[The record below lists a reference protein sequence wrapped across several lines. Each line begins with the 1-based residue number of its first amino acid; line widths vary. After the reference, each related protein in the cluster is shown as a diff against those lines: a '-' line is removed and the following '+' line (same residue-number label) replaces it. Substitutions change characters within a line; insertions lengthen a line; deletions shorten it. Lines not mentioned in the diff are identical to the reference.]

1 MKSESRQKRS
11 PGILSHNLFYPLKLT
26 LTGVIDDRYSIER
39 EIGRGG
45 MATVYLARDL
55 RHGNRVAL
63 KILTSDFA
71 SMVSGERF
79 TREIRITAALQHPHI
94 LPVFDSGQYNG
105 HPYYVM
111 PFVDGPTLSE
121 RIKKNGA
128 LAIDEALEIAG
139 EVADAL
145 AHAHAEGI
153 VHRDIKPSNILLAHG
168 HAVVADFGVA
178 RAVETV
184 AELDLTRTGIAV
196 GTAAYMSPEQ
206 AAGEAVDGRS
216 DVYSLGCVLY
226 EMIAGHPPY
235 TAANPRAL
243 MAKHW
248 MDEIPSLRAVRSS
261 VRSSIESLVRKAMAK
276 RPAERF
282 ATAAEMVA
290 AIRNVST
297 EERLAAIGFTPSD
310 DQPSFSPPALTRT
323 ALAEIRAAVPVA
335 TVLEPPSPPVIPPTV
350 TAPAPRRRIG
360 RRQIVL
366 AVASIAALGAA
377 AWQYTISRDPGLD
390 RNRVLIYPLLVP
402 EDFKGSRNVGED
414 IGTMIGTALDG
425 AGQLRWI
432 DGWPLLAPQV
442 RQNIRNLSGADA
454 RAIARSRGAAWY
466 LAGRIVSRGDSS
478 EVFLELNDVEGDST
492 VARGTASGLTSD
504 AWRTGLHAVNAI
516 LPVLIPPGT
525 QAETLLAEWTDRD
538 PSAVASFLLGESAF
552 RRVQLSE
559 ALQNYRDALKAD
571 STFGLAAIRGAQAA
585 AWNHR
590 SDEAA
595 AFIDAALQTPLSPRY
610 AHFTRGYQ
618 AYLAGAADSA
628 ALELRRTI
636 AIDPEMSAAWMQ
648 LGEVYAHLLPFT
660 GNPDSL
666 ARAAFD
672 AAFRVDSSAKNFLL
686 HSIEIRLRAGDVE
699 GAAPMVR
706 AFLAAD
712 PDTILAHQVRVMY
725 ACARNGAGGVQWARE
740 ARAHP
745 LAVLAAANNLKGSR
759 AGFACAI
766 RGYDAVM
773 RSDTSAAAAGRRWSA
788 TSGLAS
794 AYVAQNRSSAAIA
807 LLDSS
812 MAKGW
817 GGGAYFLAAAPVY
830 PEFRPRA
837 REIAQRDERLYG
849 ASYATAPTPIRMWQ
863 LGIFES
869 VAGRPD
875 VAGRVAAQ
883 LADIAGKS
891 GLSSDRRLA
900 RSLGAFN
907 DLSRGDTARAA
918 ATLDSLIREP
928 VPSGEIVWDIGAP
941 RGLERLT
948 LARIHAARGDYRKAI
963 DIANVFDA
971 AWPSI
976 YMLYVPASLQLRI
989 DAAVRLESSVLAS
1002 RFRDRLATMRG
1013 EKAVAGK

>member
-1 MKSESRQKRS
+1 M
-11 PGILSHNLFYPLKLT
+11 T

-45 MATVYLARDL
+45 MATVYLARDI

-79 TREIRITAALQHPHI
+79 TREIRITAGLQHPNI
-94 LPVFDSGQYNG
+94 LPVFDSGQHNG

-121 RIKKNGA
+121 RIKKGGA

-178 RAVETV
+178 RALEPVTEQ
-184 AELDLTRTGIAV
+184 DLTRTGIAV

-206 AAGEAVDGRS
+206 AAGEIVDGRS

-235 TAANPRAL
+235 TAPNPRAL

-261 VRSSIESLVRKAMAK
+261 VRSSIEALVRKAMAK
-276 RPAERF
+276 RPSDRF
-282 ATAAEMVA
+282 ATAAEMEA

-323 ALAEIRAAVPVA
+323 ALAEIRAAVPIS
-335 TVLEPPSPPVIPPTV
+335 TIIEPV
-350 TAPAPRRRIG
+350 TAPPASAPPAAAIPLPARRIG
-360 RRQIVL
+360 IRNVAL
-366 AVASIAALGAA
+366 AAAAVAVLGVA
-377 AWQYTISRDPGLD
+377 AWQYTKTREPKLD
-390 RNRVLIYPLLVP
+390 RNRVLVYPLLVP
-402 EDFKGSRNVGED
+402 DDFKGSRNVGED

-432 DGWPLLAPQV
+432 DGWPLLTPAI
-442 RQNIRNLSGADA
+442 RQNIRNLSGAEA
-454 RAIARSRGAAWY
+454 RTIARSRRAAWY

-492 VARGTASGLTSD
+492 VARGRASGLTSD
-504 AWRTGLHAVNAI
+504 AWRTGLHAVNSI

-525 QAETLLAEWTDRD
+525 RPEALLAEWADRN
-538 PSAVASFLLGESAF
+538 PAAVASFLLGESAF
-552 RRVQLSE
+552 RRVHLTE
-559 ALQNYRDALKAD
+559 ALRHYRDALQAD

-595 AFIDAALQTPLSPRY
+595 SFIDAALRGPMSPRY
-610 AHFTRGYQ
+610 THFARGYQ

-628 ALELRRTI
+628 AAELRRSV

-648 LGEVYAHLLPFT
+648 LGEVYVHLLPFA
-660 GNPDSL
+660 GHPDSL

-672 AAFRVDSSAKNFLL
+672 EAFRVDSSAKNSLL
-686 HSIEIRLRAGDVE
+686 HSIEIRLRAGDVTS
-699 GAAPMVR
+699 AAPMVR

-712 PDTILAHQVRVMY
+712 PDTVLARQVRVMY
-725 ACARNGAGGVQWARE
+725 DCAREGIGGVQWTRE
-740 ARAHP
+740 AKAYP
-745 LAVLAAANNLKGSR
+745 LAVLAASNNFKGS
-759 AGFACAI
+759 ATGLPCAM

-773 RSDTSAAAAGRRWSA
+773 RTDTTAAAAGRRWSA

-794 AYVAQNRSSAAIA
+794 ALIARNRSSAAIA

-812 MAKGW
+812 MAHGW

-830 PEFRPRA
+830 PEFRTRA
-837 REIAQRDERLYG
+837 MEIARRDEETYG
-849 ASYATAPTPIRMWQ
+849 PAYANAPSSIRMWQ
-863 LGIFES
+863 LGILES
-869 VAGRPD
+869 VIGRRD
-875 VAGRVAAQ
+875 VAQKVEAQ
-883 LADIAGKS
+883 LAGKAASS
-891 GLSSDRRLA
+891 GLDSDRRFARSMAAFNSLA
-900 RSLGAFN
+900 RGDSSRAGAI
-907 DLSRGDTARAA
+907 
-918 ATLDSLIREP
+918 LDSLLREP
-928 VPSGEIVWDIGAP
+928 VPSGEIVWDMGAP

-948 LARIHAARGDYRKAI
+948 LARLHASRGDYRKAI

-989 DAAVRLESSVLAS
+989 DAAQRLGGSGLVT
-1002 RFRDRLATMRG
+1002 RYRDRLAAMRG

>member
-1 MKSESRQKRS
+1 M
-11 PGILSHNLFYPLKLT
+11 T

-45 MATVYLARDL
+45 MATVYLARDI

-79 TREIRITAALQHPHI
+79 TREIRITAGLQHPNI
-94 LPVFDSGQYNG
+94 LPVFDSGQHNG

-121 RIKKNGA
+121 RIKKGGA

-178 RAVETV
+178 RALEPVTEQ
-184 AELDLTRTGIAV
+184 DLTRTGIAV

-206 AAGEAVDGRS
+206 AAGEIVDGRS

-235 TAANPRAL
+235 TAPNPRAL

-261 VRSSIESLVRKAMAK
+261 VRSSIEALVRKAMAK

-282 ATAAEMVA
+282 ATAAEMEA

-323 ALAEIRAAVPVA
+323 ALAEIRAAVPIS
-335 TVLEPPSPPVIPPTV
+335 TIIEPV
-350 TAPAPRRRIG
+350 TAPPTSAPPPTELVPARRIG
-360 RRQIVL
+360 TRHVAL
-366 AVASIAALGAA
+366 AAAAVAVLGVA
-377 AWQYTISRDPGLD
+377 AWQYTKTREPKLD
-390 RNRVLIYPLLVP
+390 RNRVLVYPLLVP
-402 EDFKGSRNVGED
+402 DDFKGSRNVGED

-432 DGWPLLAPQV
+432 DGWPLLTPAI
-442 RQNIRNLSGADA
+442 RQNIRNLSGAEA
-454 RAIARSRGAAWY
+454 RAIARSRRAAWY

-492 VARGTASGLTSD
+492 VARGRASGLTSD
-504 AWRTGLHAVNAI
+504 AWRTGLHAVNSI

-525 QAETLLAEWTDRD
+525 KPEALLAEWADRD

-552 RRVQLSE
+552 RRVHLTE
-559 ALQNYRDALKAD
+559 ALQHYRNALQSD

-590 SDEAA
+590 SEEAA
-595 AFIDAALQTPLSPRY
+595 SFIDAALRGPMSPRY
-610 AHFTRGYQ
+610 THFARGYQ

-628 ALELRRTI
+628 AAELRRSV

-648 LGEVYAHLLPFT
+648 LGEVYVHLLPFA
-660 GNPDSL
+660 GHPDSL
-666 ARAAFD
+666 ARVAFD
-672 AAFRVDSSAKNFLL
+672 EAFRVDSSAKNSLL
-686 HSIEIRLRAGDVE
+686 HSIEIRLRAGDV
-699 GAAPMVR
+699 
-706 AFLAAD
+706 
-712 PDTILAHQVRVMY
+712 
-725 ACARNGAGGVQWARE
+725 
-740 ARAHP
+740 
-745 LAVLAAANNLKGSR
+745 
-759 AGFACAI
+759 
-766 RGYDAVM
+766 
-773 RSDTSAAAAGRRWSA
+773 TSAA
-788 TSGLAS
+788 
-794 AYVAQNRSSAAIA
+794 
-807 LLDSS
+807 
-812 MAKGW
+812 
-817 GGGAYFLAAAPVY
+817 P
-830 PEFRPRA
+830 
-837 REIAQRDERLYG
+837 
-849 ASYATAPTPIRMWQ
+849 
-863 LGIFES
+863 
-869 VAGRPD
+869 
-875 VAGRVAAQ
+875 
-883 LADIAGKS
+883 
-891 GLSSDRRLA
+891 
-900 RSLGAFN
+900 
-907 DLSRGDTARAA
+907 
-918 ATLDSLIREP
+918 
-928 VPSGEIVWDIGAP
+928 
-941 RGLERLT
+941 
-948 LARIHAARGDYRKAI
+948 
-963 DIANVFDA
+963 
-971 AWPSI
+971 
-976 YMLYVPASLQLRI
+976 
-989 DAAVRLESSVLAS
+989 
-1002 RFRDRLATMRG
+1002 
-1013 EKAVAGK
+1013 

>member
-1 MKSESRQKRS
+1 
-11 PGILSHNLFYPLKLT
+11 
-26 LTGVIDDRYSIER
+26 
-39 EIGRGG
+39 
-45 MATVYLARDL
+45 MATVYVARDL

-79 TREIRITAALQHPHI
+79 TREIRITAGLQHPNI
-94 LPVFDSGQYNG
+94 LPVFDSGQHNG

-111 PFVDGPTLSE
+111 PFVDGPTLTE
-121 RIKKNGA
+121 RIRKSGP
-128 LAIDEALEIAG
+128 LPIDEALEIAG

-178 RAVETV
+178 RAVESV
-184 AELDLTRTGIAV
+184 NEMDLTRTGIAV

-226 EMIAGHPPY
+226 EMIAGHAPY

-248 MDEIPSLRAVRSS
+248 MDEIPSLRAARSS
-261 VRSSIESLVRKAMAK
+261 VRLSIEALVRKAMAK
-276 RPAERF
+276 RPSDRF
-282 ATAAEMVA
+282 ATAAEMEA

-323 ALAEIRAAVPVA
+323 ALAEIRAAVA
-335 TVLEPPSPPVIPPTV
+335 ESTVVGVPSSPPPQPTEPPAVP
-350 TAPAPRRRIG
+350 PRRIRT
-360 RRQIVL
+360 RNVIV
-366 AVASIAALGAA
+366 AVAAVAALGIG
-377 AWQYTISRDPGLD
+377 AWQFAKAREPKLD

-402 EDFKGSRNVGED
+402 DDFKGSRNVGED

-425 AGQLRWI
+425 AGDLRWI
-432 DGWPLLAPQV
+432 DGWPLLTPEV
-442 RQNIRNLSGADA
+442 RQNMRNLSGAEA
-454 RAIARSRGAAWY
+454 QRIARSRRAAWY

-478 EVFLELNDVEGDST
+478 EIFLELNDVEGDST
-492 VARGTASGLTSD
+492 VARGRASGLTTD
-504 AWRTGLHAVNAI
+504 AWRTGLHAVNSI

-525 QAETLLAEWTDRD
+525 RPETLLADWTDRD
-538 PSAVASFLLGESAF
+538 PAAVASFLLGESAF
-552 RRVQLSE
+552 RRVHLTE

-595 AFIDAALQTPLSPRY
+595 SFIDAALRRPMSPRY
-610 AHFTRGYQ
+610 THFARGYH
-618 AYLAGAADSA
+618 AYLNGSADSA
-628 ALELRRTI
+628 AAELRRSL

-648 LGEVYAHLLPFT
+648 LGEVFVHLLPFA

-666 ARAAFD
+666 ARASFD
-672 AAFRVDSSAKNFLL
+672 EAFRLDSSAKNSLL

-699 GAAPMVR
+699 SAAPMVR
-706 AFLAAD
+706 GFLAAD
-712 PDTILAHQVRVMY
+712 PDTLLAHQVRVMY
-725 ACARNGAGGVQWARE
+725 DCARNGVGGVQWERE
-740 ARAHP
+740 AKAYP
-745 LAVLAAANNLKGSR
+745 LAVLAASNNFKQSASGLT
-759 AGFACAI
+759 CAM

-773 RSDTSAAAAGRRWSA
+773 RSDTSVAAAGRRWSA

-794 AYVAQNRSSAAIA
+794 AYLVRNRSERAIA
-807 LLDSS
+807 LIDSS
-812 MAKGW
+812 IARAG
-817 GGGAYFLAAAPVY
+817 GGGAFFLAAGAVY
-830 PEFRPRA
+830 PEFRARA
-837 REIAQRDERLYG
+837 DAIARRDREAYG
-849 ASYATAPTPIRMWQ
+849 AVYTNAPTLTRMWQ
-863 LGIFES
+863 LGIHES
-869 VAGRPD
+869 ISGRTEI
-875 VAGRVAAQ
+875 AEQVAAQ
-883 LADIAGKS
+883 LAAKAVMS
-891 GLSSDRRLA
+891 GSRSDRRLA
-900 RSLGAFN
+900 RSLAAFN
-907 DLSRGDTARAA
+907 ALARGDTSI
-918 ATLDSLIREP
+918 ATAGLEALIREA
-928 VPSGEIVWDIGAP
+928 VPSGEIVWDIASP
-941 RGLERLT
+941 RALERLT
-948 LARIHAARGDYRKAI
+948 LARLQAARGDYRNAI

-976 YMLYVPASLQLRI
+976 YLLYVPASLQLRI
-989 DAAVRLESSVLAS
+989 DAAQKVGNSGLAS
-1002 RFRDRLATMRG
+1002 RLRDRLAVMRG
-1013 EKAVAGK
+1013 ERAVAGK

>member
-1 MKSESRQKRS
+1 MKSESRQKRL

-45 MATVYLARDL
+45 MATVYVARDL

-79 TREIRITAALQHPHI
+79 TREIRITAGLQHPHI

-128 LAIDEALEIAG
+128 LPIDEALEIAG

-178 RAVETV
+178 RAIETV
-184 AELDLTRTGIAV
+184 TELDLTRTGIAV

-206 AAGEAVDGRS
+206 AAGEIVDGRS

-235 TAANPRAL
+235 TASNPRAL

-248 MDEIPSLRAVRSS
+248 MDEVPSLRAVRSS
-261 VRSSIESLVRKAMAK
+261 VRSSIEALVRKAMAK

-282 ATAAEMVA
+282 ATAAEMEA

-323 ALAEIRAAVPVA
+323 ALAEIREAVPVS
-335 TVLEPPSPPVIPPTV
+335 TVIG
-350 TAPAPRRRIG
+350 APAPPIVPPAEPLPAPTRKIG
-360 RRQIVL
+360 TRKILL
-366 AVASIAALGAA
+366 AVAVVAALGAA
-377 AWQYTISRDPGLD
+377 AWQYTRSREPGLD

-402 EDFKGSRNVGED
+402 EDFRGSRNVGED

-425 AGQLRWI
+425 AGQLRWV
-432 DGWPLLAPQV
+432 DGWPLLAPAL

-492 VARGTASGLTSD
+492 VARGRASGLTSD
-504 AWRTGLHAVNAI
+504 AWRTGLHAVNSI

-525 QAETLLAEWTDRD
+525 SAEALLSDWTDRD

-559 ALQNYRDALKAD
+559 ALQHYRDALKAD

-595 AFIDAALQTPLSPRY
+595 SFIDAALRSPLSPRY

-628 ALELRRTI
+628 ALELTRSL

-648 LGEVYAHLLPFT
+648 LGEVYAHLLPFE

-706 AFLAAD
+706 AFLGAS
-712 PDTILAHQVRVMY
+712 PDTVLAHQVRVMY
-725 ACARNGAGGVQWARE
+725 ACARNGVGNVQWARE
-740 ARAHP
+740 AKAHP
-745 LAVLAAANNLKGSR
+745 LAVLAAANNLKGSS
-759 AGFACAI
+759 AGLPCAI

-773 RSDTSAAAAGRRWSA
+773 RSDTSAEAAGRRWSA

-794 AYVAQNRSSAAIA
+794 AYIARNRSGAAIA

-817 GGGAYFLAAAPVY
+817 GGGAYFLAAAAVY
-830 PEFRPRA
+830 PEFRARA
-837 REIAQRDERLYG
+837 QEIARRDERLYG
-849 ASYATAPTPIRMWQ
+849 ATYATAPTPIRMWQ
-863 LGIFES
+863 LGILES
-869 VAGRPD
+869 VSGRQD
-875 VAGRVAAQ
+875 VAQRVAAQ
-883 LADIAGKS
+883 LSDNAGKT

-900 RSLGAFN
+900 RSLVAFN
-907 DLSRGDTARAA
+907 NLARGDTARAV
-918 ATLDSLIREP
+918 ATFDSLIREP
-928 VPSGEIVWDIGAP
+928 VPSGEIVWDMGAP

-976 YMLYVPASLQLRI
+976 YMLYVPASLQLRT
-989 DAAVRLESSVLAS
+989 DAAVRLESPVLAS
-1002 RFRDRLATMRG
+1002 RFRNRLAAMRG
-1013 EKAVAGK
+1013 ETAVAGK